1 MDGPGGP
8 LFVPPEEQKR
18 MSLDILR
25 DMPPAI
31 DLSDHQAKALAEA
44 AVKTL
49 QQLLLSQE
57 MLIQLINARQALLD
71 RRDDLLLQQR
81 GRQRGDG
88 DKQ

>member
-1 MDGPGGP
+1 MDGPSGP

-18 MSLDILR
+18 MSLNTLR
-25 DMPPAI
+25 NMPPAI
-31 DLSDHQAKALAEA
+31 DLSDHRTQALAEA

-49 QQLLLSQE
+49 QQLLLSQQK
-57 MLIQLINARQALLD
+57 LIQLINARQALLD

-81 GRQRGDG
+81 GRQGGDG